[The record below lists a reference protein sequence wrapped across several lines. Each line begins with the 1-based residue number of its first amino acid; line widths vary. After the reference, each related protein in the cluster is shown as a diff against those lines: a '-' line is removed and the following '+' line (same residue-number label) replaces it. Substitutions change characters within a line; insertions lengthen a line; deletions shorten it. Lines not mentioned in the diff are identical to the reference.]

1 MDATGVAV
9 QSNAFLDWFQTWGQ
23 VVYICLQ
30 MAYWIIVA
38 WAATFA
44 ALQAKRFV
52 DYKLGKLTASEPTAE
67 AVAVEE
73 FVD

>member
-1 MDATGVAV
+1 MDATGALV

-23 VVYICLQ
+23 VVYIIIQ
-30 MAYWIIVA
+30 VTYWIIVA

-44 ALQAKRFV
+44 ALQAKRLV
-52 DYKLGKLTASEPTAE
+52 DYKLGKIASAAVEPE